1 MGTSRSKEAA
11 AAEGNLPL
19 GRCPRCGSRVVE
31 MLDRYACEKSVSDVG
46 ACIFK
51 INKAILSQP
60 LDRNQVQRLLTS
72 GKTELLTGFVSKS
85 GRQFPAFLVIDD
97 TGKVSFEFPAKAE
110 QQPAQPPYPT
120 ASLLRGARPAR
131 ILLLDDEPFV
141 TDAMKL
147 MLQFYFKDYTVAECR
162 TGDDGW
168 AAILQQRPDL
178 LITDYGHPGL
188 RLEEMLPRL
197 SRRSA
202 SFPIIIASAYVSGL
216 PDLQAQL
223 LSQRGLT
230 IKLLNK
236 PFLAEEL
243 RAKVLECLTAIPFVS
258 APDSGADNSAK
269 DDPISNN
276 RPATDCKPLLAAATQ
291 ELFQKNAFRITGL
304 PVEATTRQVAKHATN
319 LGQMAEL
326 GLEASHQAGLFA
338 IKPPPTLDE
347 VREAVQRLKDP
358 ENRLVDELFWF
369 WPCQAG
375 SALPDPALEALASG
389 NGDTALKA
397 WEAAATNPATACA
410 AAHNTALFWHLTAI
424 DSEAKVAPNGSVQ
437 NEHEVETPWRTCLSE
452 WGRLVDDDG
461 LWERVATHARRIDDP
476 RLKASFLRSMRA
488 TLPLALA
495 KINAELALSHAESG
509 RTALAAM
516 HIRLVRDADQG
527 APLLEKAAEIVLTP
541 LVGRLRE
548 SIRRAKE
555 TTQEDP
561 DKGAD
566 AVRHLLAHAKHLPDI
581 FDLFYGEQE
590 HSAKEV
596 LDEAATTCIDSLVSY
611 QKNTEDNRAFVDLL
625 QAALPLA
632 DAVEV
637 RQRIEKNIEIGK
649 NNLAYEQIQPLY
661 ENLKKVI
668 EDPPPI
674 LTTRLGFISDAKAKF
689 NRVRAEI
696 LPALEELKKKFGVT
710 SDVAKRFSDD
720 VAIALRGLAV
730 QSCERYN
737 DFRTASDILKLCLKL
752 CYDPELK
759 KRLQED
765 MSAANDLLGEGT
777 CYYCDKNQGV
787 ASAKVQVSM
796 YRVTSHDSDGT
807 RYQATK
813 VKVPRC
819 KECRK
824 AHLTPWTKTWRG
836 AVPAAILATL
846 LLPAI
851 FGSWGGSRLQDTIV
865 NGTIGALIGGIVA
878 FFVAEQFT
886 AATCQVKPKYA
897 AYGPEFG
904 YLTALRRLGARPPP
918 KPIEPHH
925 KIGELRFQG
934 WQFGQTPRST
944 SSAEVVAIRQ
954 LVSDCIGALARVVLL
969 VPLRPPWSP
978 NATWIA
984 LTAAL
989 LIIAAIYTPGPAP
1002 APSPTPP
1009 PIPAA
1014 APASFTPATLPSS
1027 PATPEKRTYRI
1038 PSTVSAELQST
1049 KDQIALE
1056 KAKAEDLDTKLAAAK
1071 QALVAQR
1078 SQVEDLRARL
1088 DTLSAQIDRDRIYLD
1103 RSSQSD
1109 IDDFNAKVNRYNTLL
1124 RTVRAE
1130 NATANEMVDSYN
1142 TLLEAAKAQDRVV
1155 NQLIDNYNSKL
1166 SSYGR

>member
-1 MGTSRSKEAA
+1 MDSPRTLKVPCPHCGGTIQEDSKGWQCIACDSRLLITVKGKRLSIEEVEREIEMITLQVRLLKVTGIGKKKDPVLPILHGVEPIVP
-11 AAEGNLPL
+11 ENLLAKPT
-19 GRCPRCGSRVVE
+19 GPPIGACPRCGARVVE
-31 MLDRYACEKSVSDVG
+31 LSDRYACEKSVADVG
-46 ACIFK
+46 ACKFK
-51 INKAILSQP
+51 ISKTILSHP

-72 GKTELLTGFVSKS
+72 GKTDLLTGFVSKS
-85 GRQFPAFLVIDD
+85 GRRFPAFLVIDE
-97 TGKVSFEFPAKAE
+97 TGKVTFEFPE
-110 QQPAQPPYPT
+110 RPTPAPH
-120 ASLLRGARPAR
+120 R
-131 ILLLDDEPFV
+131 E
-141 TDAMKL
+141 
-147 MLQFYFKDYTVAECR
+147 
-162 TGDDGW
+162 
-168 AAILQQRPDL
+168 
-178 LITDYGHPGL
+178 
-188 RLEEMLPRL
+188 
-197 SRRSA
+197 
-202 SFPIIIASAYVSGL
+202 
-216 PDLQAQL
+216 
-223 LSQRGLT
+223 
-230 IKLLNK
+230 
-236 PFLAEEL
+236 
-243 RAKVLECLTAIPFVS
+243 
-258 APDSGADNSAK
+258 
-269 DDPISNN
+269 
-276 RPATDCKPLLAAATQ
+276 PATEPPPERLPKDPCKPLLSAATPD
-291 ELFQKNAFRITGL
+291 LYRRNAFRITGL
-304 PVEATTRQVAKHATN
+304 PVEATTRQVAKHAAN

-338 IKPPPTLDE
+338 IKPSPTLDE

-358 ENRLVDELFWF
+358 ENRLIDELFWF

-375 SALPDPALEALASG
+375 SPLPDPGLEALASA

-397 WEAAATNPATACA
+397 WEAAAANPATAAA
-410 AAHNTALFWHLTAI
+410 AAHNTALFRHLTAI
-424 DSEAKVAPNGSVQ
+424 DSETKAAPNAGAQ
-437 NEHEVETPWRTCLSE
+437 NQQEVETPWRRCLAE
-452 WGRLVDDDG
+452 WGRLVDNDG
-461 LWERVATHARRIDDP
+461 LWERVATHAKRIDDP

-509 RTALAAM
+509 RKALATM
-516 HIRLVRDADQG
+516 HVRLVRDADQG
-527 APLLEKAAEIVLTP
+527 EPLLEKAAEIVLTP
-541 LVGRLRE
+541 LVSRLRE

-555 TTQEDP
+555 TTQENP

-566 AVRHLLAHAKHLPDI
+566 AVRHLFAHAKQLPDI
-581 FDLFYGEQE
+581 FDIFYGEQE
-590 HSAKEV
+590 HSAKEF

-611 QKNTEDNRAFVDLL
+611 QKTTEDNRAFVDLL

-661 ENLKKVI
+661 ETLKKVI

-674 LTTRLGFISDAKAKF
+674 LTTRLGFISDTKAKF

-720 VAIALRGLAV
+720 VAIALRGLAL

-759 KRLQED
+759 KRLKED

-787 ASAKVQVSM
+787 GSAKLQVSM
-796 YRVTSHDSDGT
+796 YRVTSYDSDGT

-819 KECRK
+819 KECRR
-824 AHLTPWTKTWRG
+824 AHLAPWTKTWRG

-851 FGSWGGSRLQDTIV
+851 FGSWGGSRPQDAIV
-865 NGTIGALIGGIVA
+865 NVTIGAIIGGIIA
-878 FFVAEQFT
+878 FFVAEQLM
-886 AATCQVKPKYA
+886 AAASQVKPRYA

-918 KPIEPHH
+918 RTIEPHH

-989 LIIAAIYTPGPAP
+989 FIIAAIYPPSLAP
-1002 APSPTPP
+1002 APSPTPASIP
-1009 PIPAA
+1009 PA
-1014 APASFTPATLPSS
+1014 APASFTPATIPSS

-1038 PSTVSAELQST
+1038 PSTVSADLQSA

-1056 KAKAEDLDTKLAAAK
+1056 KAKAEALDTKLAAAK
-1071 QALVAQR
+1071 QTLEAQR
-1078 SQVEDLRARL
+1078 SQVEDLQTRL
-1088 DTLSAQIDRDRIYLD
+1088 DTLAAQIDRDRIYLD

-1130 NATANEMVDSYN
+1130 NATANEMVGLYN

-1155 NQLIDNYNSKL
+1155 NQLIDNYNAKL